1 MGISPPPSEPR
12 FGTSLSGDSF
22 RLLVQSVR
30 DYAIFMLDPDGFVIS
45 WNIGAERLKGYRSDE
60 IIGKHFSVFYPQ
72 DDLDEGKPAMELRI
86 AAAEGHFEDEGW
98 RLRQDGSRFWAN
110 VVITALY
117 ENGVLRGFGKV
128 TRDMTQRVRDERAV
142 SEGRR
147 LFAHLVEAQ
156 ETERRRIAWDV
167 HDDAIQAMVA
177 VSMRLQI
184 LAGRL
189 TGDGRLVAER
199 LVQGADAAITRLRDL
214 VFRLRPPSL
223 DGQGLVD
230 TLASYLEE
238 TADDWRMDYRLDHE
252 LDREP
257 PSAIATT
264 AFRIVQE
271 ALTNVH
277 RHARA
282 TEVRLSL
289 ASVDQGLLVKVVD
302 NGTGAVPDSADPAH
316 PSENF
321 GLADMRERAQAVG
334 GWWELHAEPGRGTT
348 VRFWLPTDVLPLEK
362 EQS

>member
-1 MGISPPPSEPR
+1 MGISPPPRGSR
-12 FGTSLSGDSF
+12 FGASLSDGSF

-30 DYAIFMLDPDGFVIS
+30 DYAIFLLDPDGYVVS
-45 WNIGAERLKGYRSDE
+45 WNFGAERLKGYRSDD

-72 DDLDEGKPAMELRI
+72 DDLDDGKPARELRI

-117 ENGVLRGFGKV
+117 DNGVLRGYGKI
-128 TRDMTQRVRDERAV
+128 TRDMTERVRSEHAV

-189 TGDGRLVAER
+189 TDDGRVTAQR
-199 LVQGADAAITRLRDL
+199 LVEGVDAAITRLRDL

-223 DGQGLVD
+223 DGQGLVGI
-230 TLASYLEE
+230 LAGYLEE
-238 TADDWRMDYRLDHE
+238 TADEWGMDHRLDHE

-257 PSAIATT
+257 PPEIATT

-277 RHARA
+277 KHARA
-282 TEVRLSL
+282 TEVRVGLT
-289 ASVDQGLLVKVVD
+289 SVDEGLLVEVVD
-302 NGTGAVPDSADPAH
+302 NGTGAVPDGADPVL
-316 PSENF
+316 PTDNF
-321 GLADMRERAQAVG
+321 GLVDMRERAQAVG
-334 GWWELHAEPGRGTT
+334 GWWELHGERGRGTT
-348 VRFWLPTDVLPLEK
+348 VRFWLPVNVLPVEE
-362 EQS
+362 EQ